1 MQSVDIFRF
10 AQAKFNC
17 KIRQYEHN
25 FHNELTIN
33 IFLHKMILF
42 LFFLFQG
49 DFKQAKTY
57 YYEVLKLEPRNS
69 VALQNLARLK
79 QVEGRSQVK
88 T

>member
-1 MQSVDIFRF
+1 
-10 AQAKFNC
+10 
-17 KIRQYEHN
+17 
-25 FHNELTIN
+25 
-33 IFLHKMILF
+33 MILF
-42 LFFLFQG
+42 FFFLFQG